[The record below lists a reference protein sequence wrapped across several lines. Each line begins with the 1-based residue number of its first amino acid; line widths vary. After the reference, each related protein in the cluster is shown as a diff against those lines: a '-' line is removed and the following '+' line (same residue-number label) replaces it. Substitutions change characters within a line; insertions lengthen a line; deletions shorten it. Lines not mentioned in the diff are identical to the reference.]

1 MDKKVLESKLHE
13 LKGKQANILSQ
24 KKADRNLTELATV
37 RTEMNELK
45 KVAYKL
51 YRGK

>member
-24 KKADRNLTELATV
+24 KKADRNLFTSAAV
-37 RTEMNELK
+37 IFIIVFKMQKSIK
-45 KVAYKL
+45 KLIK
-51 YRGK
+51 